1 MRWRT
6 APVLAGAALA
16 ACVAL
21 SAWGALAS
29 LQPPRWTRAEMEAL
43 LPGGPRFL
51 IVYGTQVPETAPALR
66 AEAARLATG
75 LFGAAGDTLI
85 ADRDAQ
91 EDSLAAHPVVLVG
104 TPREN
109 LWTRRFAPA
118 LPVQFRDGAFRWY
131 GSDYDRPDEVL
142 RLVYPNPL
150 DPRRFLL
157 LLAANSAAALGRP
170 HGFFFGD
177 QDWRIER
184 GGELLRSGTFGQS
197 KAAPWHYDAGLDR
210 DRERE
215 AAEFTAALERRTLNG
230 LVVETPP
237 GLPRARERSEEA
249 AHLMKRLDSLGFAVP
264 SGATLRLTFYRSLEQ
279 KGTLSH
285 VTRPEHLAEP
295 RRAAIALPAGWTS
308 SDLWS
313 VAALRLVRLGA
324 SPDSPLLEPAG
335 AWLAGRWGG
344 EPIERAIARLYFAGL
359 LPTARD
365 AASRSA
371 LWRSPLQMIPAR
383 ALLAG
388 ATLQCAAPRSRTA
401 LLALLGRS
409 PPGTLD
415 SLCRAAG
422 VDRAKFERRFAAL
435 ADSLARAGQR
445 LGSTQPKPA
454 AITSF
459 MRGVCLAH
467 SVSLER
473 GYLSD
478 SCASQLQRLKALG
491 ADWVSISP
499 FGFLPSVR
507 APVIEPSAEGG
518 ENEETDEAVCEAA
531 ARARALGL
539 RVLLA
544 PHLWTRGWTGAL
556 QFGASEWPHFFDE
569 YRAFLLHYALLA
581 EREHMD
587 ALVVGHEL
595 PTASLAF
602 PDRWREL
609 IAEVRRVYHGPVTYG
624 ANWDREVNQIAFW
637 DACDMIGVS
646 FYDPLASRPGATA
659 AELAAAARRALGSL
673 HDLARKTGR
682 PVLLTEAGYPAI
694 ASAAMR
700 PWEESRLESADPE
713 AQRACYQALLDALD
727 PEDWVAGVFLWK
739 WPSGGEPSGPED
751 GSYTPRGKPA
761 EPVMARAFRAWQD
774 RPVRVPA
781 PAKSPGH

>member
-1 MRWRT
+1 MRGRT
-6 APVLAGAALA
+6 ALALAGAALA
-16 ACVAL
+16 ALAAL
-21 SAWGALAS
+21 TAWGAGAP
-29 LQPPRWTRAEMEAL
+29 LQPPRWTRVEMEAL

-51 IVYGTQVPETAPALR
+51 IVYGTQVPESTPALR
-66 AEAARLATG
+66 AEAARLASS
-75 LFGAAGDTLI
+75 LFGAAGDTLL
-85 ADRDAQ
+85 ADRDAL

-109 LWTRRFAPA
+109 LWTRRLAPG
-118 LPVQFRDGAFRWY
+118 LPVQFRDGAFRWS
-131 GSDYDRPDEVL
+131 GHDYDQPDEAL

-157 LLAANSAAALGRP
+157 LLAANSPAALARP

-184 GGELLRSGTFGQS
+184 GGELLRSGTFAQS
-197 KAAPWHYDAGLDR
+197 KAAPWHYDPALDR

-215 AAEFTAALERRTLNG
+215 AADFTAALLRQTLNG
-230 LVVETPP
+230 LEVETPP
-237 GLPRARERSEEA
+237 GLPRARERAEDA
-249 AHLMKRLDSLGFAVP
+249 ARLMKRLDSLGFAAP
-264 SGATLRLTFYRSLEQ
+264 GGASVRLTFYVSLEQ
-279 KGTLSH
+279 KGALTHS
-285 VTRPEHLAEP
+285 TRPEHLAEP
-295 RRAAIALPAGWTS
+295 RRAAIALPAGWS
-308 SDLWS
+308 RPDLWS

-335 AWLAGRWGG
+335 AWLVGRWGG
-344 EPIERAIARLYFAGL
+344 ESLERAIARLYFAGL
-359 LPTARD
+359 LPTASD

-388 ATLQCAAPRSRTA
+388 ATIQCAAPRSRAA
-401 LLALLGRS
+401 LLALLGHF

-422 VDRAKFERRFAAL
+422 VDRAKFERRYTAL

-445 LGSTQPKPA
+445 LEPA
-454 AITSF
+454 PRSSGAITSF

-478 SCASQLQRLKALG
+478 SCASQLRRLRALG

-499 FGFLPSVR
+499 FGFLPSTR
-507 APVIEPSAEGG
+507 APVIEPSADGG

-531 ARARALGL
+531 ARAHALGL

-556 QFGASEWPHFFDE
+556 EFGASGWPHFFEE
-569 YRAFLLHYALLA
+569 YRAFLLHYAVLA

-609 IAEVRRVYHGPVTYG
+609 IAEVRRVYRGPVTYG
-624 ANWDREVNQIAFW
+624 ANWDREVDQIAFW

-646 FYDPLASRPGATA
+646 FYDPLATRAGATP
-659 AELAAAARRALGSL
+659 AELETAARRALGSL
-673 HDLARKTGR
+673 RDLARKTGR

-694 ASAAMR
+694 ASAAVR
-700 PWEESRLESADPE
+700 PWEESRLEGADPE
-713 AQRACYQALLDALD
+713 AQGACYQALMDALD

-739 WPSGGEPSGPED
+739 WPSGGEPSGRED

-761 EPVMARAFRAWQD
+761 EAVMARAFQAWQD
-774 RPVRVPA
+774 RPVRVSA
-781 PAKSPGH
+781 RAKSSGR